1 MANFDKAFELIVFN
15 EGGYVNDP
23 DDKGG
28 ETYMGI
34 SRRAHPD
41 SIIWKYVDKITAKY
55 KTAKTITKHLKEN
68 KDLTAEIKSLYKS
81 DYWSVFNLDKEKSQ
95 KLANQIFDNAVNRG
109 VNATKKLLQRI
120 KNEMEMFKN

>member
-1 MANFDKAFELIVFN
+1 MADFNKAFELIVFN

-34 SRRAHPD
+34 SRRAHPNA
-41 SIIWKYVDKITAKY
+41 IIWKHVDKITAKY
-55 KTAKTITKHLKEN
+55 KTAKTITKYLKQNQE
-68 KDLTAEIKSLYKS
+68 LTNEIKSLYKS
-81 DYWSVFNLDKEKSQ
+81 DYWMIFNLDKEKSQ
-95 KLANQIFDNAVNRG
+95 RLANQIFDNAVNRG

-120 KNEMEMFKN
+120 KNEMEVFKN